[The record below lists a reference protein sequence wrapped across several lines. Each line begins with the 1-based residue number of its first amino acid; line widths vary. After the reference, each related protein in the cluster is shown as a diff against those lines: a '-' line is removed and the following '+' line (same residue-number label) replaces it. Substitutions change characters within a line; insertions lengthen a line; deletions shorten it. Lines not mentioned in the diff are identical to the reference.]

1 MPTQLL
7 SRSCTTGWADW
18 VWGDLWLLPDALVR
32 VTRGWDET
40 RAAAKAR
47 RRRGG
52 GSTVDP
58 DMPVAPGEAEL
69 RDRTVATARSRWIA
83 LDDIEQARLR
93 TGLTTSRL
101 AVVMRDGQRMKV
113 LWLKDD
119 PAHDALQ
126 RVLQE
131 RLGARLRL
139 R

>member
-18 VWGDLWLLPDALVR
+18 VWGDLWLRPDALVR
-32 VTRGWDET
+32 VARGWDAT

-47 RRRGG
+47 RQRGG
-52 GSTVDP
+52 GSTVDL
-58 DMPVAPGEAEL
+58 DMPVPSEAEL
-69 RDRTVATARSRWIA
+69 RDRTAATARSRWIA

-101 AVVMRDGQRMKV
+101 AVVMRDGERMKL

-119 PAHDALQ
+119 PAHD
-126 RVLQE
+126 VLQGVLE
-131 RLGARLRL
+131 LRLGARLRL